1 MNYKNNILFRNPG
14 LVIFLFIFTLI
25 WSTKLFYL
33 WSTDFGHYY
42 VGANSINEG
51 YQLYNEFWE
60 HKGPVYYFFI
70 FIVSKIIGYGTVQA
84 YFVLCITLL
93 IYFLS
98 LFKLCDVYKI
108 SKPYLGLIL
117 LISTSQLVRQTEDVS
132 LDLFKGALIIF
143 AFIYLINYLNE
154 SKEKYL
160 LFSFFFISLAILTRI
175 DSILFGLLYV
185 FIILNE
191 DNKVW
196 LTTKAGLKFSTI
208 FAILFFTF
216 TLIYNF
222 TISEFFIHNID
233 FNSWR
238 TTQLSKTISFHP
250 ILAYLYRPRIV
261 EEFLISG
268 TLLAFILLNSS
279 PKNYLDFKNDANLK
293 LANTVLAIGIIS
305 FLISLSEKS
314 YHLFIMYPYISIYFV
329 ILISRKKPETNINL
343 LLATFLIITTFFLS
357 PILKTFLED
366 SSCLTDPFCTE
377 SSLHESKQV
386 IEEIKYLSD
395 EQVLIVSSYSW
406 IYLLSETQPLTS
418 LDDNWLYML
427 KEPYLNSQGLL
438 KSFNLI
444 NELDKD
450 EYFYIYK
457 NFYYQ
462 NVNNGNQLFME
473 ILKDK
478 HQIIDLGSFLKVVK
492 K

>member
-1 MNYKNNILFRNPG
+1 
-14 LVIFLFIFTLI
+14 
-25 WSTKLFYL
+25 
-33 WSTDFGHYY
+33 
-42 VGANSINEG
+42 
-51 YQLYNEFWE
+51 
-60 HKGPVYYFFI
+60 
-70 FIVSKIIGYGTVQA
+70 
-84 YFVLCITLL
+84 
-93 IYFLS
+93 
-98 LFKLCDVYKI
+98 
-108 SKPYLGLIL
+108 
-117 LISTSQLVRQTEDVS
+117 
-132 LDLFKGALIIF
+132 
-143 AFIYLINYLNE
+143 LNT

-191 DNKVW
+191 ENKVW

-268 TLLAFILLNSS
+268 TLLALILLNSS
-279 PKNYLDFKNDANLK
+279 PKNNLDFKNDANLK

-305 FLISLSEKS
+305 FLVSLSEKS

-329 ILISRKKPETNINL
+329 ILISRKKPEININL
-343 LLATFLIITTFFLS
+343 LLAAFLIITTFFLS

-366 SSCLTDPFCTE
+366 SSCLTDPFCTK
-377 SSLHESKQV
+377 SSLHESKKV
-386 IEEIKYLSD
+386 IEEIKDLND
-395 EQVLIVSSYSW
+395 ERVLIVSSYSW

-427 KEPYLNSQGLL
+427 KDPYLNSQGLL